1 MTGLDNVGT
10 RSKRRE
16 KKHYDEHQD
25 TRCVWEAFGS
35 AAPSRSPSPSPS
47 VPCSPQGAA
56 AGRVL
61 DAGFYDLHIGGRKA
75 RGHFVQNSQ
84 VWRCLLPQ
92 AHTEARGGA
101 PQDTM
106 QKGADW
112 SVEYGFGRLGKPV
125 ARTSQV
131 ALEWPELRVAN
142 APTLDASRG
151 KSRVGHFGQDSHQ
164 TMACLQMMPSG
175 REHVTVSPRGAS
187 PGRSINPTNDS
198 WVGWSK
204 EEGQASVKE
213 QAELLSQEEVR
224 AGMVRRA
231 GRRLRPTSP
240 NNALRH
246 VNAILHLWCRAVSKR
261 ACDIAGFTLRA
272 ARDAI
277 SLSAEEAANDLGSE
291 RHGRW
296 VGGRFQRL
304 GWRSRDPV
312 AAGDTEE
319 KGKCLVAAS
328 KLEPGELAVLDRPA
342 MVHDLDS
349 EDTET
354 IWSKFQKLPKTLQ
367 EEILSLFCPEGLVH
381 SLKDSEGYMD
391 ATTEQQKLLGT
402 LKLNSVK
409 LSGGTGAGVFL
420 TVSRANH
427 SCYPNTRFYF
437 EEEMCGLKVLRSIE
451 EGEEITVSY
460 LTDRS
465 LLQPIAPR
473 QTSLQTWQFRCQC
486 QRCAAP
492 SDDARAMR
500 CRCGALRRATA
511 EGWGRCPTCGADDQE
526 MRRASSRWWLR
537 YNACAPLAAE
547 AELSSCWWRRGMH
560 GRPSKVKSQG
570 WMEEVVALY
579 RELAT
584 TEGPRPDPSVHW
596 MGASLAA
603 FAADARAT
611 GYRHLPKEHHEEIV
625 TGEVPERGER
635 EAVFGDHR
643 RSCGLRFLLETD
655 MFFVGMKG
663 AMIVTFALYVHD
675 CFALATEM
683 NPSN

>member
-61 DAGFYDLHIGGRKA
+61 DAGFYDLHIGGRK
-75 RGHFVQNSQ
+75 

-175 REHVTVSPRGAS
+175 REHVTVSPQGAS

-240 NNALRH
+240 NNALRA
-246 VNAILHLWCRAVSKR
+246 NADPFSSVRHDDLRIEKHLPCRGKKVGDWTHNSSRMADILLSPRSPREEPSPGVRSAGPSELWAPWLLSYEKELRTRHTLGAVPSAVPLPLRLLGSKLKR
-261 ACDIAGFTLRA
+261 GSSAERSRSPDPGGFAGKPSQEAPVVGRPFWLGEPN
-272 ARDAI
+272 
-277 SLSAEEAANDLGSE
+277 SATPETTSHAHYGRSTSPKVRRGSVQPKMKNEGASGASNPLQLPSSRSPKPETEGREKEEAAQSSPSRFKHDNPKSLREQLAEETFLPASKIQPAGKPITFSPAVDVSIPQRTSE
-291 RHGRW
+291 RR
-296 VGGRFQRL
+296 V
-304 GWRSRDPV
+304 
-312 AAGDTEE
+312 
-319 KGKCLVAAS
+319 
-328 KLEPGELAVLDRPA
+328 
-342 MVHDLDS
+342 
-349 EDTET
+349 
-354 IWSKFQKLPKTLQ
+354 
-367 EEILSLFCPEGLVH
+367 
-381 SLKDSEGYMD
+381 
-391 ATTEQQKLLGT
+391 
-402 LKLNSVK
+402 
-409 LSGGTGAGVFL
+409 
-420 TVSRANH
+420 
-427 SCYPNTRFYF
+427 
-437 EEEMCGLKVLRSIE
+437 
-451 EGEEITVSY
+451 
-460 LTDRS
+460 
-465 LLQPIAPR
+465 
-473 QTSLQTWQFRCQC
+473 
-486 QRCAAP
+486 
-492 SDDARAMR
+492 
-500 CRCGALRRATA
+500 
-511 EGWGRCPTCGADDQE
+511 
-526 MRRASSRWWLR
+526 
-537 YNACAPLAAE
+537 
-547 AELSSCWWRRGMH
+547 
-560 GRPSKVKSQG
+560 RPSKGSG
-570 WMEEVVALY
+570 
-579 RELAT
+579 T
-584 TEGPRPDPSVHW
+584 FPRSVSPP
-596 MGASLAA
+596 AS
-603 FAADARAT
+603 F
-611 GYRHLPKEHHEEIV
+611 
-625 TGEVPERGER
+625 
-635 EAVFGDHR
+635 EAWR
-643 RSCGLRFLLETD
+643 
-655 MFFVGMKG
+655 
-663 AMIVTFALYVHD
+663 
-675 CFALATEM
+675 
-683 NPSN
+683 